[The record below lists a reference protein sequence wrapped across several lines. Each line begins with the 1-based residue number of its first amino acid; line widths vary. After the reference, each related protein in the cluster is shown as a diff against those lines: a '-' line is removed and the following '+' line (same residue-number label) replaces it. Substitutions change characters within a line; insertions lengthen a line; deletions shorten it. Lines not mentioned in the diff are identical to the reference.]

1 MNITLTKYFL
11 EKYVTFTDERL
22 PRNSLLKKKH
32 TIKLVEL
39 IKVADIFVYSKK
51 VSICLGAFFS
61 LT

>member
-39 IKVADIFVYSKK
+39 IKVADISFIRKK
-51 VSICLGAFFS
+51 CLYV
-61 LT
+61 